1 MDMPS
6 TRWILRALVA
16 FAVLGLFVPAG
27 IAAVT
32 YDPEDETTLQRGT
45 VTERANGSTVVS
57 VQGFHFQGEGN
68 KKKPARLVSVDER
81 GETEWVYDGEERGA
95 TWFYDVDPLDNGN
108 LFVVSTRPG
117 KTLVYELN
125 PETEERVWQEE
136 FDIEDTH
143 DATMLNDEEIAVANM
158 RQWNDSAGRSDD
170 RIFIY
175 NRTTGEITWEWYF
188 REHYEINTDGGMS
201 DDWTHVNDIEAVGDE
216 HLLLSPRNFDQAV
229 LLNRTSGEIDL
240 RLGEDDEHDVLN
252 EQHNPDYMVSED
264 GNPVIL
270 VADSENHRVVE
281 YEYVDGVS
289 GSNAS
294 GDSSQA
300 ERSNGEWEQTWEV
313 GNGQFTWPR
322 DADRLPNGNTLI
334 TDTMNHRVV
343 EVTPQ
348 GEIVW
353 EYYATWGPYDAER
366 VAHGGGSNGPT
377 ISDMGAEGSYDL
389 SGSAGI
395 SPGEGDRVSFS
406 NWIVG
411 PFLDTPLEEPVSEF
425 ATTWGHL
432 TPWIRP
438 VWLSSW
444 GFVYTVLGALLLVG
458 WGAAELVV
466 NRGRI
471 RRRVAATR
479 QRL

>member
-1 MDMPS
+1 MDTPS
-6 TRWILRALVA
+6 RRWLLRALVA
-16 FAVLGLFVPAG
+16 IAVVGLFVPAG

-45 VTERANGSTVVS
+45 VTDLANGSTVVS

-81 GETEWVYDGEERGA
+81 GETEWVYDGEEQGA
-95 TWFYDVDPLDNGN
+95 TWFYEADPLDNGN

-143 DATMLNDEEIAVANM
+143 DAVMLNDEEIAVANM
-158 RQWNDSAGRSDD
+158 RNWNDSAGRSDD
-170 RIFIY
+170 RVFIY
-175 NRTTGEITWEWYF
+175 NRTTEEITWEWYF
-188 REHYEINTDGGMS
+188 HEHYDENTDGGMN
-201 DDWTHVNDIEAVGDE
+201 DDWSHVNDIEPVGDE
-216 HLLLSPRNFDQAV
+216 HLLLSPRNFDQAILV
-229 LLNRTSGEIDL
+229 NRTSGEIDL
-240 RLGEDDEHDVLN
+240 RLGEDDNYEILN
-252 EQHNPDYMVSED
+252 EQHNPDYLESED

-281 YEYVDGVS
+281 YELID
-289 GSNAS
+289 
-294 GDSSQA
+294 
-300 ERSNGEWEQTWEV
+300 GEWERTWEV
-313 GNGQFTWPR
+313 GEGQLTWPR

-343 EVTPQ
+343 EVTPE

-377 ISDMGAEGSYDL
+377 ISDMDAEGSYEL
-389 SGSAGI
+389 SGSAGLE
-395 SPGEGDRVSFS
+395 PGEGDRVSFS

-425 ATTWGHL
+425 ATMWAQL

-444 GFVYTVLGALLLVG
+444 GFVSAILGTLLLLVWVG
-458 WGAAELVV
+458 TELVV

-471 RRRVAATR
+471 RRRVSAVAQ